1 MTRRTE
7 PLIQYITEQF
17 QFFDYGNTAAIN
29 CDIQPQPVIRTEKAL
44 PNFVS
49 ETANFLPSDV
59 DFFDTSN
66 LKQ

>member
-29 CDIQPQPVIRTEKAL
+29 CDIQHQPVIRTEKAL
-44 PNFVS
+44 EFVS
-49 ETANFLPSDV
+49 EPANFLPSDV